1 MKNPQITNPEFCP
14 NSACPFHDRQ
24 LAATSRWFALFGT
37 FFTRARG
44 VIQRFRCTAC
54 GKTCST
60 QTFSVHYWTHSTT
73 DLSWLLDELSTCSGM
88 RQSGRVAGVTHRVIQ
103 NRHRRLARNALAVM
117 DVALSSLNLSEHV
130 AMDGFESF
138 TASQYHPNNI
148 THVCGCDSQF
158 IYAAIHTLFRRRG
171 AMTTRQR
178 RRRAV
183 IDSVWKPSTSIT
195 SDCGRLLAD
204 LAPRIDQAC
213 EGRRD
218 PLELRSDEH
227 RAYPPAIRSI
237 AVLRERLK
245 AGTLVHRTTSSRAL
259 RTTENP
265 LFAVNYVDRQLRN
278 SLAEYVRETMRH
290 GREVNSQM
298 ERLAIFT
305 VLHNFR
311 TPHRISGHA
320 RTGDAA
326 THAQV
331 AGINDAEVT
340 ELLER
345 MTTHR
350 HVYTHHRSFQWWI
363 KRIWLH
369 LHENPPVVKI
379 KKGVVKVREVC
390 LGPGALPR
398 HLLA

>member
-1 MKNPQITNPEFCP
+1 MMNLQLTKPEFCP

-24 LAATSRWFALFGT
+24 LAGYAQWFTLFGT

-44 VIQRFRCTAC
+44 VVQRFRCKGC
-54 GKTCST
+54 GRTCST

-73 DLSWLLDELSTCSGM
+73 DLSWLLNELCTCSGM

-103 NRHRRLARNALAVM
+103 NRYRRLARNALAVM
-117 DVALSSLNLSEHV
+117 DAALSSLRLREHV

-158 IYAAIHTLFRRRG
+158 IYAAIHTLFRRKG
-171 AMTTRQR
+171 AMTDEQK

-183 IDSVWKPSTSIT
+183 IDSVWKPSTST
-195 SDCGRLLAD
+195 ADDCAGVLAD
-204 LAPRIDQAC
+204 LAPLMDEAC
-213 EGRRD
+213 EARSD

-227 RAYPPAIRSI
+227 RAYRPAIRSI
-237 AVLRERLK
+237 TELRERLK
-245 AGTLVHRTTSSRAL
+245 AGTLVHRTTSSRAA
-259 RTTENP
+259 RTTGNP

-298 ERLAIFT
+298 ERLAIFM

-320 RTGDAA
+320 RIDKDA
-326 THAQV
+326 THSQV
-331 AGINDAEVT
+331 AGINGADVT
-340 ELLER
+340 EMLER

-350 HVYTHHRSFQWWI
+350 HVYTHQRASQWWI
-363 KRIWLH
+363 RRVWMH

-379 KKGVVKVREVC
+379 KKGVVKVRQVC
-390 LGPGALPR
+390 LGLAALPR
-398 HLLA
+398 YLLA